1 MALARQAG
9 IEEGSMVDVVLEGG
23 CIVLKPLSRA
33 ASLEG
38 LLARVT
44 PENQHDDLDWRP
56 ADLCKGCGR

>member
-9 IEEGSMVDVVLEGG
+9 IEEGSMVDVLIEDG

-33 ASLEG
+33 VSLDD
-38 LLARVT
+38 LLAGVT